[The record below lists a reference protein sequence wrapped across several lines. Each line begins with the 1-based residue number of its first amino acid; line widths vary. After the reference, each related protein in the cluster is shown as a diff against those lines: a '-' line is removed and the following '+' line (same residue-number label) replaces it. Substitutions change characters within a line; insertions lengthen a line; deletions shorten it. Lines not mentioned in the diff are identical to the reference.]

1 MVGNNSTFHTV
12 ANMTTMAPVIPDTV
26 LRGVLGVTC
35 CLSILGSLAVI
46 LTYFGFKSLRTTPRL
61 ILAHLSFMDM
71 GAGLANLV
79 GLCVNFD
86 SYYFPH
92 PYSPDSYEFGLP
104 KLSKVSNAIRYSC
117 MVQGI
122 AAIYFT
128 LGSFLWTISMA
139 VYLYLRIV
147 HNQLPGAARRALFA
161 CTIISYTLPIG
172 MILWK
177 GLTHRIGY
185 SPFTS
190 EGWCGDQL
198 IDLITGERQV
208 LMDFFGYQVWILIIF
223 IIVPVLYVSALSFI
237 CQEVSNCT
245 IYKSHTLKFNTS
257 KC

>member
-1 MVGNNSTFHTV
+1 MVALVENATENVIYVS
-12 ANMTTMAPVIPDTV
+12 TMAPVIPDV
-26 LRGVLGVTC
+26 ALRSVLGATC
-35 CLSILGSLAVI
+35 FLSILGSLAVI

-71 GAGLANLV
+71 GVGLANLV
-79 GLCVNFD
+79 GICVNFD
-86 SYYFPH
+86 SDYFPN
-92 PYSPDSYEFGLP
+92 PSSLDSYEFGLP
-104 KLSKVSNAIRYSC
+104 KLSNVSPVIHYSC

-147 HNQLPGAARRALFA
+147 HHQLPGAARRALFL

-185 SPFTS
+185 SPFSS

-198 IDLITGERQV
+198 IDLSTGKRQV
-208 LMDFFGYQVWILIIF
+208 LMDFFGYQVWILLIF
-223 IIVPVLYVSALSFI
+223 IIVPVLYVSVLSFI
-237 CQEVSNCT
+237 YQEVSHHT
-245 IYKSHTLKFNTS
+245 HTVPFKSK
-257 KC
+257 